1 MHHVLELLK
10 KDLFVIMKGYMCNYD
25 FFYKV
30 LSAVVLNRLCNYSF
44 SGGLFLQNFSAFNAW
59 QPFFAFESRVE
70 VKLL

>member
-25 FFYKV
+25 FMQGPFYSYI
-30 LSAVVLNRLCNYSF
+30 LIGCEII
-44 SGGLFLQNFSAFNAW
+44 AFVEGVFAKCGAFIAW

-70 VKLL
+70 VNLL